1 MITINGIEFNN
12 THLRRPERRPVAWII
27 YLAIILLTIT
37 GNKLIAQV
45 PEEYLLE
52 AAENNPELRAY
63 FNEYLSALEVIP
75 QVGSLPDPEL
85 TFGYFTRPME
95 FTMGNQRA
103 ELSLMQ
109 MFPWFGTLRANRD
122 EASRMA
128 WARYEVFRDMKNQ
141 LYLQVKSSWYEL
153 YELEREIAITEN
165 NLDLLRTLEQITIS
179 RFQGGSSG
187 SPTAPSSGG
196 VASRTRSDDG
206 QTSSMSGMGNMQ
218 SQPSS
223 PQQMPSMP
231 SGNMQGG
238 GMSGMPDVLRVKME
252 INEIENMLA
261 GLKDDR
267 GPLTARFNKLLN
279 RPLNDGIS
287 VADSIGAIFPL
298 IDENA
303 ILDSITKR
311 NPMIRM
317 LDDEEEV
324 YEIRQRMATLMGR
337 PMLGAGIN
345 YMIFSPDGNNGP
357 MSGTNMMMPMVR
369 LTIPIFRGKY
379 RAMEREAEFMQA
391 SVVLRRDNMIN
402 NLSVEAAEILRDLS
416 WSERTMQLY
425 RDQMT
430 LAEQTLNILI
440 TAYSTGSTGF
450 EEVLR
455 MQKQLLDYRL
465 GLLKTISEHNRTVAR
480 LEMLTASGL
489 ENEPAAEY

>member
-1 MITINGIEFNN
+1 MITINRIKIII
-12 THLRRPERRPVAWII
+12 THLLRPGGRPVTWII
-27 YLAIILLTIT
+27 YLAIILFPISGNDLT
-37 GNKLIAQV
+37 AQV
-45 PEEYLLE
+45 PEEYLVE
-52 AAENNPELRAY
+52 AAGNNPELRAY

-95 FTMGNQRA
+95 FAMGNQRA

-128 WARYEVFRDMKNQ
+128 WAKYEAFRDMKNQ
-141 LYLQVKSSWYEL
+141 LYLQVKTSWYEL
-153 YELEREIAITEN
+153 YDLEREIAITEN
-165 NLDLLRTLEQITIS
+165 NLDLLKILEQIAIS

-187 SPTAPSSGG
+187 SPTAPPSGG
-196 VASRTRSDDG
+196 AANQTRPDDN
-206 QTSSMSGMGNMQ
+206 QSSSMSGMGNMQ
-218 SQPSS
+218 NQSS
-223 PQQMPSMP
+223 APQQMPSMP

-267 GPLTARFNKLLN
+267 VPLTARFNKLLS

-287 VADSIGAIFPL
+287 VADSIGAISPL
-298 IDENA
+298 IDEIA

-317 LDDEEEV
+317 LNEEEEV
-324 YEIRQRMATLMGR
+324 YGIRQRMATLMGR
-337 PMLGAGIN
+337 PMMGAGIN
-345 YMIFSPDGNNGP
+345 YMIFSPAGNNGP
-357 MSGTNMMMPMVR
+357 MGGTNMMMPMVR

-379 RAMEREAEFMQA
+379 RAMEREAEFMQE

-425 RDQMT
+425 KDQMT

-489 ENEPAAEY
+489 EHEPATEY